1 MFNETNTIEE
11 MLIAAAVGQGW
22 EYRTAAELERSTSS
36 VLLETVLQDAL
47 LRLNPITRDQAGQVI
62 NSLRTVIIGFS
73 LSICKLTNFFKDIVI
88 FVLL

>member
-22 EYRTAAELERSTSS
+22 EYRNAAELERSTSS

-62 NSLRTVIIGFS
+62 NSLRTVIIGARPDDLVTRNQQLRKMLF
-73 LSICKLTNFFKDIVI
+73 
-88 FVLL
+88 